1 MSEPGASSS
10 TVRDTVVR
18 QSERVL
24 ETYRIDPGLIQE
36 HANSERRITQGGY
49 GDRQIYELVQNG
61 ADELRQDPG
70 GEIAVVLT
78 PSHLYCANQGSP
90 ITPEGTDTILRMSAS
105 RKRGGQ
111 IGRFGVG
118 VKSVLSVSDSP
129 EFFSTS
135 GSFGFDRQWAEARV
149 RSLHPA
155 VDGVPV
161 LRMARPLSL
170 DAATSEDPLLADLM
184 SWATTVVRLPLRP
197 GSVNSLANDLARFP
211 KEFLLF
217 SPHVGTLTLEDR
229 RAEKV
234 LRRQLFQRADG
245 DRFLIQEETAD
256 GSTATAPWR
265 VFTRVHRPSKIAL
278 HAAGELH
285 DRPELDLAWAVP
297 DRKGRGSTT
306 GTFWA
311 YFPTK
316 YRTTLRGIANAPWKT
331 SEDRQNLYD
340 GNAFNREMI
349 DAMAALVVDSFPL
362 LCRPE
367 DPASYLDCAPAR
379 GREEPQWAAEDLV
392 ASIWKATVTRPSLP
406 DQEGVMQLPTVV
418 RLHPQDIKTEWLE
431 KWRAYPGRPV
441 GWVHHTVDTTKLR
454 RSSAELIC
462 SAARQSIAT
471 VPEWL
476 EALAAD
482 GTPAA
487 SAAAL
492 RIAADMI
499 SSNHPLGV
507 EALKARILLTEEHSH
522 VAPQRGRV
530 FRRVSE
536 DSLQDSN
543 VYVDSRVIDEFG
555 VTGALDTLGIH
566 EADASGR
573 FAAVV
578 DQKFHDYDDARWTEF
593 WQLSRQAGPAA
604 TLATLHNS
612 IDDIAGSL
620 FVRTVSGVFR
630 PLGDSLLP
638 GAVVPGD
645 GSRDADIAVDL
656 KFHSPDRQVLREL
669 GLSERARRSV
679 DPRREPWFEAY
690 ETSMWQKHI
699 ETLSSEVARPQRRNV
714 RITGSNPA
722 GPLGLL
728 QELSDEGKAAFIANL
743 PYDALVPVWTYQVGG
758 QSTTRRQCWSPL
770 LWMVYEYGRIKTSR
784 GLRPA
789 DRCVGPEL
797 RAYADLLPVAE
808 VPLTVAETL
817 GLPDTLDKLRPRHWK
832 ALLADIDAST
842 DDAFPGKAYELLIE
856 SESGVDV
863 GNIRCRVGDRWSSS
877 IPDAEV
883 AVTANRTIY
892 DLLVAESVP
901 VTLIPSESTV
911 RFMIETWHLL
921 DANQLVEKEFRY
933 VEEAEPVSLLAEF
946 PHLAWL
952 NIPKLEGW
960 SAVRCTEL
968 EEVTNTPNG
977 TKNEPLQVAIQD
989 KKILLL
995 RPKDDMEVLRVVD
1008 EQLDLRL
1015 GVNGCRQ
1022 ILERRKQDR
1031 QSDVIRAASRA
1042 DEVAD
1047 KVEIL
1052 LTPDQ
1057 LKRKLPAGLV
1067 EYTKAETGIEP
1078 DHRKLAQLAVNAH
1091 GHQLLK
1097 THAKDIEKRSRLARQ
1112 FRGDTAS
1119 RELVAEMRFPEA
1131 YAGVKSEPGRSA
1143 VEEVFGPTRFPRLHE
1158 YQERLAVRMFDLL
1171 CEPTPQRGMLCL
1183 PTGAGKTRV
1192 AVESVIRVIKD
1203 HGLAGKPV
1211 LWIAQTDELCEQAVQ
1226 SWKFVWEKV
1235 GPSEKLTISRL
1246 WASHSASPVQANP
1259 HLVVATDAKL
1269 DRHLSSDNYQWLL
1282 DPALVIV
1289 DEAHVSV
1296 TPTYTRILRQ
1306 LGLTHNKT
1314 ERPLIGLTATPF
1326 RNYNDDETRRLVD
1339 RYGSR
1344 RLDHGVFDEDP
1355 YRALQKLGMLA
1366 EIEHRELAGT
1376 TTQLDEAEL
1385 AGMQL
1390 PFQHHLPTATER
1402 RLASDATRNRR
1413 IIDEIEKLPSDWPIL
1428 LFSTSVEHS
1437 KLMMAALNERGI
1449 RSAAIDSATP
1459 AAERRHTIESYRSG
1473 EIRVITNYGVLAQGF
1488 DAPATRAV
1496 VVARPTYSRNVYIQM
1511 IGRGLRG
1518 PENGGSRSCLIL
1530 DVKDNITNYEN
1541 ALSFT
1546 GLDDLWGR
1554 G

>member
-1 MSEPGASSS
+1 MSEPGPSPS
-10 TVRDTVVR
+10 TVRDIVVQ

-24 ETYRIDPGLIQE
+24 ETYRIDAGLIQE

-78 PSHLYCANQGSP
+78 VSHLYCANQGSP

-135 GSFGFDRQWAEARV
+135 GSFGFDRQWAEDRV
-149 RSLHPA
+149 RSLHSS
-155 VDGVPV
+155 VEGVPV
-161 LRMARPLSL
+161 LRMARPLAL
-170 DAATSEDPLLADLM
+170 DDAMSEDPLLADLM

-197 GSVNSLANDLARFP
+197 GSVSSLANDLARFP

-229 RAEKV
+229 RTDKV
-234 LRRQLFQRADG
+234 SRRQLFQRADG
-245 DRFLIQEETAD
+245 DRYQIQEETAN
-256 GSTATAPWR
+256 GSTVTAPWR
-265 VFTRVHRPSKIAL
+265 VFNRIHRPSKVAL

-406 DQEGVMQLPTVV
+406 DQQGTMRLPAVV

-441 GWVHHTVDTTKLR
+441 DWVHHTVDTTKLR

-462 SAARQSIAT
+462 SAARQPIAT
-471 VPEWL
+471 VSEWL
-476 EALAAD
+476 EALVTD

-499 SSNHPLGV
+499 ASNHHLGH
-507 EALKARILLTEEHSH
+507 EALKARILLTEAHGH
-522 VAPQRGRV
+522 VAPHRGSV

-543 VYVDSRVIDEFG
+543 VYVDNRVVDEFG
-555 VTGALDTLGIH
+555 VTGALDALGIH
-566 EADASGR
+566 EADAPGR

-578 DQKFHDYDDARWTEF
+578 DQKFHDYDDSRWTEF
-593 WQLSRQAGPAA
+593 WQLSRQAGPTA
-604 TLATLHNS
+604 TMTTLHNS
-612 IDDIAGSL
+612 IDDVAGSL
-620 FVRTVSGVFR
+620 FVRTVSGSFR
-630 PLGDSLLP
+630 PLGNCLLP

-645 GSRDADIAVDL
+645 GSRDEGIAVDVT
-656 KFHSPDRQVLREL
+656 FHSPDRQVLREL
-669 GLSERARRSV
+669 GLSDRARRSV
-679 DPRREPWFEAY
+679 DPRREPWFRDY
-690 ETSMWQKHI
+690 ETSMWQEHI
-699 ETLSSEVARPQRRNV
+699 KSLADEVARPLRRGV
-714 RITGSNPA
+714 RTSGSDPA

-728 QELSDEGKAAFIANL
+728 MELSDAGKAAFIATL
-743 PYDALVPVWTYQVGG
+743 PLDAVVPVWTYQVGG
-758 QSTTRRQCWSPL
+758 QSTTRRQCRSPL
-770 LWMVYEYGRIKTSR
+770 VWMVNEHGRIKTSR

-789 DRCVGPEL
+789 ERCVSPEL
-797 RAYADLLPVAE
+797 RDHADLLPVAE
-808 VPLTVAETL
+808 IPLTVAEAL
-817 GLPDTLDKLRPRHWK
+817 GLPDDIGKLGPTHWK
-832 ALLADIDAST
+832 ALLAEIDAST
-842 DDAFPGKAYELLIE
+842 DDLFPGKAYELLIE
-856 SESGVDV
+856 SESGADV
-863 GNIRCRVGDRWSSS
+863 GNIRCRVGNRWSSS
-877 IPDAEV
+877 VPDAEV
-883 AVTANRTIY
+883 AVTADRATY

-911 RFMIETWHLL
+911 RFMVETWHLR

-933 VEEAEPVSLLAEF
+933 VEEAEPVSLLTEF

-952 NIPKLEGW
+952 NIPKLDGW
-960 SAVRCTEL
+960 SMVRCTEL

-977 TKNEPLQVAIQD
+977 TKNKPLQVAIQD

-995 RPKDDMEVLRVVD
+995 QPKDDFEVLRAVD
-1008 EQLDLRL
+1008 EQLNLRL
-1015 GVNGCRQ
+1015 GPNVCRQ
-1022 ILERRKQDR
+1022 VLERRKQDR
-1031 QSDVIRAASRA
+1031 QSDVIRAASQA
-1042 DEVAD
+1042 DDVVD

-1052 LTPDQ
+1052 FSPEQ
-1057 LKRKLPAGLV
+1057 LKRKLPSGLV
-1067 EYTKAETGIEP
+1067 EYTKTETGVEP

-1091 GHQLLK
+1091 GPRLLR
-1097 THAKDIEKRSRLARQ
+1097 THAKDIEKRARLTRQ

-1131 YAGVKSEPGRSA
+1131 YAGVRSEPGRSA
-1143 VEEVFGPTRFPRLHE
+1143 VEEVFGPSQFPRLHD

-1203 HGLAGKPV
+1203 RGLEGKPV

-1235 GPSEKLTISRL
+1235 GPPGKLTISRL

-1259 HLVVATDAKL
+1259 HLVIATAAKL
-1269 DRHLSSDNYQWLL
+1269 DKHLPSDNYQWLL

-1296 TPTYTRILRQ
+1296 APTYTRILRQ
-1306 LGLTHNKT
+1306 LGLAHNKT

-1326 RNYNDDETRRLVD
+1326 RNYNDEETRRLID
-1339 RYGSR
+1339 RFGGR
-1344 RLDHGVFDEDP
+1344 RLDQGVFDEDP

-1376 TTQLDEAEL
+1376 TTELDEAEL

-1390 PFQHHLPTATER
+1390 SFQQYLPTATER

-1413 IIDEIEKLPSDWPIL
+1413 IIDEVEKLPTDWPIL
-1428 LFSTSVEHS
+1428 LFATSVEHA

-1449 RSAAIDSATP
+1449 PSATIDSATP
-1459 AAERRHTIESYRSG
+1459 SNERRQAIESYRSG
-1473 EIRVITNYGVLAQGF
+1473 RIRVITNYGVLAQGF

-1546 GLDDLWGR
+1546 GLDDLWRR

>member
-1 MSEPGASSS
+1 MNEPDVPL
-10 TVRDTVVR
+10 TVQEVVLR

-24 ETYRIDPGLIQE
+24 ETYRIDVGLIHE

-78 PSHLYCANQGSP
+78 ATHLYCANQGSP

-118 VKSVLSVSDSP
+118 VKSVLSVTDSP

-135 GSFGFDRQWAEARV
+135 GAFGFDRQWAEARV
-149 RSLHPA
+149 RSLHPD
-155 VDGVPV
+155 VETVPV
-161 LRMARPLSL
+161 LRMARPLTL
-170 DAATSEDPLLADLM
+170 ETAASEDPTLADLM
-184 SWATTVVRLPLRP
+184 SWATTVVRLPLQP
-197 GSVNSLANDLARFP
+197 GSATSLANDLARFP

-234 LRRQLFQRADG
+234 SRRQLFQRADG
-245 DRFLIQEETAD
+245 DRFQIQEETAN
-256 GSTATAPWR
+256 GSTTTAPWR
-265 VFTRVHRPSKIAL
+265 VFTRVHRPSKAAL

-285 DRPELDLAWAVP
+285 DRPEIDLAWAVP
-297 DRKGRGSTT
+297 DRKGRGTST

-367 DPASYLDCAPAR
+367 DPAAYLDCAPAR

-392 ASIWKATVTRPSLP
+392 ASIWKATVARPALP
-406 DQEGVMQLPTVV
+406 DQQGTMRMPTAV
-418 RLHPQDIKTEWLE
+418 RLHPADIKTEWLE
-431 KWRAYPGRPV
+431 KWRGYPGRPV
-441 GWVHHTVDTTKLR
+441 DWVHHTVDTTKLR

-462 SAARQSIAT
+462 SAARRSVAT

-476 EALAAD
+476 EALVAD

-499 SSNHPLGV
+499 TSNHHLGK
-507 EALKARILLTEEHSH
+507 EALTARILLTEAHGH
-522 VAPQRGRV
+522 VAPKRGSV

-543 VYVDSRVIDEFG
+543 VYVDNRVIDEFG

-566 EADASGR
+566 EADAPGR

-578 DQKFHDYDDARWTEF
+578 DQKFNDYDDSRWTEF

-604 TLATLHNS
+604 TLTTLHNS
-612 IDDIAGSL
+612 IDDIPGTL
-620 FVRTVSGVFR
+620 FVRTVSGAFR
-630 PLGDSLLP
+630 PLGSCLSP
-638 GAVVPGD
+638 GAVVPND
-645 GSRDADIAVDL
+645 GSRDAGIAADIT
-656 KFHSPDRQVLREL
+656 FHSADRQVLREL
-669 GLSERARRSV
+669 GLSDRARRSV
-679 DPRREPWFEAY
+679 DPRGEPWFADY
-690 ETSMWQKHI
+690 ETAMWQEHI
-699 ETLSSEVARPQRRNV
+699 ESLPSEVARPLRRGV
-714 RITGSNPA
+714 RTSGSSPA

-728 QELSDEGKAAFIANL
+728 HELSDEGKAAFIANL
-743 PYDALVPVWTYQVGG
+743 PLDALVPVWTYQVGG
-758 QSTTRRQCWSPL
+758 QSSTRRQCRSPL
-770 LWMVYEYGRIKTSR
+770 LWMVQEHGCVKTSR
-784 GLRPA
+784 GYRPTGLCVSPQLR
-789 DRCVGPEL
+789 D
-797 RAYADLLPVAE
+797 YATLLPVAE
-808 VPLTVAETL
+808 VPLTVSETI
-817 GLPDTLDKLRPRHWK
+817 GLPDSIDKLGPTHWN

-842 DDAFPGKAYELLIE
+842 DDTFPGKAYELLIE

-863 GNIRCRVGDRWSSS
+863 GNIRCRVGAEWSSS
-877 IPDAEV
+877 IPDTEV
-883 AVTANRTIY
+883 AVTANRAIY
-892 DLLVAESVP
+892 DLLIAESVP
-901 VTLIPSESTV
+901 VALIPSESTV
-911 RFMIETWHLL
+911 RFMVETWHLR

-933 VEEAEPVSLLAEF
+933 VEEAEPVPLLTEF

-952 NIPKLEGW
+952 NIPKLDGW
-960 SAVRCTEL
+960 SVVRCTEL
-968 EEVTNTPNG
+968 EEITNTPNG
-977 TKNEPLQVAIQD
+977 SKNEPLQVAVQD

-995 RPKDDMEVLRVVD
+995 RPKDDLEILRIVD
-1008 EQLDLRL
+1008 EQLNL
-1015 GVNGCRQ
+1015 GLGANGCRQ

-1042 DEVAD
+1042 DDVAE
-1047 KVEIL
+1047 KVAIL
-1052 LTPDQ
+1052 LTPEQ

-1067 EYTKAETGIEP
+1067 EYTKTETGVEP
-1078 DHRKLAQLAVNAH
+1078 DHQKLAQLAVNAH
-1091 GHQLLK
+1091 GSGLLK
-1097 THAKDIEKRSRLARQ
+1097 KHAKDIEKRVRLTRQ
-1112 FRGDTAS
+1112 FRGDAAS
-1119 RELVAEMRFPEA
+1119 RELVAEMRLPESF
-1131 YAGVKSEPGRSA
+1131 AGVRSEPGRSA
-1143 VEEVFGPTRFPRLHE
+1143 VEEVFGPSQFPRLHD
-1158 YQERLAVRMFDLL
+1158 YQERLAVRLFDML

-1203 HGLAGKPV
+1203 RGLAGKPI

-1235 GPSEKLTISRL
+1235 GPPEKLTISRM
-1246 WASHSASPVQANP
+1246 WASQSASPVQANP

-1269 DRHLSSDNYQWLL
+1269 DKHLSSGNYEWLL
-1282 DPALVIV
+1282 DPAVVIV
-1289 DEAHVSV
+1289 DEAHGSV

-1326 RNYNDDETRRLVD
+1326 RNYNDDETRRLID
-1339 RYGSR
+1339 RYGGR
-1344 RLDHGVFDEDP
+1344 RLDEGVFDEDP

-1366 EIEHRELAGT
+1366 EIEHRELTGT
-1376 TTQLDEAEL
+1376 TTELDEAEL

-1390 PFQHHLPTATER
+1390 PFQHYLPTATER
-1402 RLASDATRNRR
+1402 RLASDTTRNRK
-1413 IIDEIEKLPSDWPIL
+1413 IIDEVERLPKDWPVL
-1428 LFSTSVEHS
+1428 LFATSVEHA
-1437 KLMMAALNERGI
+1437 KLMTAALNARGI
-1449 RSAAIDSATP
+1449 PSATIESATP
-1459 AAERRHTIESYRSG
+1459 PNERRNTIEGYRSG
-1473 EIRVITNYGVLAQGF
+1473 KIRVITNYGVLAQGF

-1518 PENGGSRSCLIL
+1518 RENGGSRSCLIL

-1546 GLDDLWGR
+1546 GLDDLWRQG
-1554 G
+1554 